1 MCSFLIQICVRSMA
15 KCDAVTPLI
24 AAMKRRGDIIHIT
37 AEAIKKM
44 YDLNIPELVVQVS
57 GARLLPQSGNSFVLP
72 SSTLLSLFLS
82 PSLPLLLSSL
92 LPFLLLPLLTFPLLS
107 LLTSLLPPPTHIHTK
122 QAINGDLV
130 PFLLGLL
137 EGQLDKCD
145 KPSATKAI
153 IAESL
158 KAMAKDL
165 GNGEKVCRRAYPSM
179 HPHKH
184 TCAHTHT

>member
-1 MCSFLIQICVRSMA
+1 MKASNEAIPKACVQVVHVLADSEICVRSMA

-44 YDLNIPELVVQVS
+44 YDLNIPELVVQ
-57 GARLLPQSGNSFVLP
+57 
-72 SSTLLSLFLS
+72 
-82 PSLPLLLSSL
+82 
-92 LPFLLLPLLTFPLLS
+92 
-107 LLTSLLPPPTHIHTK
+107 
-122 QAINGDLV
+122 AINGDLV

-165 GNGEKVCRRAYPSM
+165 ANGEKITEMLEASPIWSVYKDQ
-179 HPHKH
+179 KH
-184 TCAHTHT
+184 DLFISDTTISGYLTGPTGVAGYLTAGTSTTAPLTAPPPLKEPPDDIQEDEEQ